1 MSSNW
6 RRGKKRTPFSKNI
19 SHWLILPLTSIFF
32 RTKKGRYAFQGE
44 ENEIL
49 QRNIEE
55 NSNNI
60 AQNQEQVA
68 VSSTA

>member
-1 MSSNW
+1 MLE
-6 RRGKKRTPFSKNI
+6 K
-19 SHWLILPLTSIFF
+19 
-32 RTKKGRYAFQGE
+32 E

-60 AQNQEQVA
+60 VQNHEQVA
-68 VSSTA
+68 VSSIASEVKTSTSLCPSGKSRMSNKNSSSGSRE